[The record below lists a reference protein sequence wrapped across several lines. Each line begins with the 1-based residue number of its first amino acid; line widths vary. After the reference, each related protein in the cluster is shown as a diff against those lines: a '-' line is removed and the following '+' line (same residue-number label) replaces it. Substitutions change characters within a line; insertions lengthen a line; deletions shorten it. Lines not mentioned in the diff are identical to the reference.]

1 MGPQVGLI
9 AAFAASIRSSP
20 VARVVGTASVMESA
34 NDAPVSKSIRSWL
47 PPVHEPTCRLAV
59 VPLLRVS
66 KTLCKRTLEK
76 MPGGGAVPI
85 KISEK

>member
-34 NDAPVSKSIRSWL
+34 NDAPVSVSIRSWL

-66 KTLCKRTLEK
+66 KIICKRTSEK
-76 MPGGGAVPI
+76 APGGRAVPV
-85 KISEK
+85 KINEQ